1 MHQALYSGARKAA
14 RLALAWEREGYPDE
28 AKRARERA
36 AYYLRSRRW
45 ILNDLEKQQKEET
58 HVRAEA

>member
-14 RLALAWEREGYPDE
+14 RLALAWQREGYPDE

-45 ILNDLEKQQKEET
+45 ILNDLNKQKKDECN
-58 HVRAEA
+58 VSPEA